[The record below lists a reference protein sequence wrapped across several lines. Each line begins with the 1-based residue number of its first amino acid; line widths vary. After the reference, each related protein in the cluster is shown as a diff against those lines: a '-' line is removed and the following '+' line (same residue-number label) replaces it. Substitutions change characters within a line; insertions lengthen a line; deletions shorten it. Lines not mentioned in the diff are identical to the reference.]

1 MLNTIWELL
10 INIFESII
18 YTYFVCSLL
27 SQKQKITHKA
37 IQYTSLFSCIFA
49 VTTLK
54 YILNFPNYLS
64 LFLMFSIGSIVNLF
78 IYDTTTFYTL
88 LINGVFI
95 LYSIISESILLLMPV
110 LFDMINTTEIIN
122 TGVIHYLFTLLY
134 IIILFLFTFITIHY
148 KKNLIF
154 NREEKLMFIVLCI
167 IEIFISEFSIVTL
180 VSLKKNSYKST
191 YTNLEIITFLTIISM
206 FIFIFLLLKLGK
218 TKYDNLTLLEK
229 QNEQKQQAIELQM
242 LMEAT
247 KNLRIMKHDLANHI
261 AVSKKLLQSNID
273 ELLNYWNA
281 YELDIKNTNNLIS
294 SGNPIVDCVV
304 TSKLET
310 AKNEGIHTIH
320 SIFLPNK
327 MPIENLHLSSI
338 LSNLFNNAIEACKR
352 IDSNE
357 TKKII
362 EFYIKPQRQMLE
374 IYMKNS
380 YNGILYQDKQKRGH
394 FLSSKKDTTSPISS
408 GLGLQSIRQI
418 VDKYQGIVH
427 ITPTDMYF
435 CIYIYIPLDE

>member
-154 NREEKLMFIVLCI
+154 NREEKLMIIVLCI
-167 IEIFISEFSIVTL
+167 IEIFIS
-180 VSLKKNSYKST
+180 
-191 YTNLEIITFLTIISM
+191 
-206 FIFIFLLLKLGK
+206 
-218 TKYDNLTLLEK
+218 
-229 QNEQKQQAIELQM
+229 
-242 LMEAT
+242 
-247 KNLRIMKHDLANHI
+247 
-261 AVSKKLLQSNID
+261 
-273 ELLNYWNA
+273 
-281 YELDIKNTNNLIS
+281 
-294 SGNPIVDCVV
+294 
-304 TSKLET
+304 
-310 AKNEGIHTIH
+310 
-320 SIFLPNK
+320 
-327 MPIENLHLSSI
+327 
-338 LSNLFNNAIEACKR
+338 
-352 IDSNE
+352 
-357 TKKII
+357 
-362 EFYIKPQRQMLE
+362 
-374 IYMKNS
+374 
-380 YNGILYQDKQKRGH
+380 
-394 FLSSKKDTTSPISS
+394 
-408 GLGLQSIRQI
+408 
-418 VDKYQGIVH
+418 
-427 ITPTDMYF
+427 
-435 CIYIYIPLDE
+435 